1 MDATE
6 KALVLKVGC
15 FREADCWV
23 RLFTPSRGIFNAFA
37 FGGSR
42 SRRRFVGCLD
52 PLSLVLFSIGSDR
65 RGTYSVLNEGSLLHN
80 FSGIRADPAAT
91 GLAANCVRFVE
102 AVEIDPSDA
111 APVYHLLLKTLNML
125 DAGHGSPD
133 FVPWFFRARLAFAMG
148 YDPDFLNCGT
158 CGRPVGGELGCLFG
172 VEQGQVLCLA
182 CHSAGK
188 PLDGLARPVSPGV
201 LRALEWIRVSDPD
214 NWARVA
220 MDREVRRQGSQLVE
234 LFVAYHLG
242 LSWDNGMYKKV

>member
-23 RLFTPSRGIFNAFA
+23 RLFTPTRGIFNAFA

-65 RGTYSVLNEGSLLHN
+65 RGAYSVLGEGSLLHN
-80 FSGIRADPAAT
+80 FPGIRADAAAA
-91 GLAANCVRFVE
+91 GLAANCIRFVE

-111 APVYHLLLKTLNML
+111 APVYHLLLKTLYLL
-125 DAGHGSPD
+125 DSGLGRPD
-133 FVPWFFRARLAFAMG
+133 FVPWFFRARLAFALG
-148 YDPDFLNCGT
+148 YDPDFVNCGT
-158 CGRPVGGELGCLFG
+158 CGRPLGQEQGHLFG
-172 VEQGQVLCLA
+172 VEQGQVVCPACL
-182 CHSAGK
+182 SAGK

-201 LRALEWIRVSDPD
+201 LRALKWIRESDPGE
-214 NWARVA
+214 WGRVVL
-220 MDREVRRQGSQLVE
+220 DREVRRQVSQLVE
-234 LFVAYHLG
+234 MFVAYHLG
-242 LSWDNGMYKKV
+242 LSWENGMYKKV